1 MVERSEVVG
10 LTGGI
15 GSGKS
20 TVSALLAARGAYIVD
35 ADSIARE
42 VVAAGTP
49 GLAALVEE
57 FGPRVVA
64 PGGGLDRGALADI
77 AFVDPAKRT
86 RLNEITHPLIFARTA
101 ELFAAAPADAIVVH
115 DVALLTELGLAAAY
129 RMVIVVDCPDELR
142 VARLVARGLAE
153 HDAWRRIDAQA
164 SREDRLAIADVVLE
178 NDSDFAALERQVDDL
193 WPHLATFRA
202 R

>member
-1 MVERSEVVG
+1 MERSEVIG

-42 VVAAGTP
+42 VVATGTP

-57 FGPRVVA
+57 FGPGVVA
-64 PGGGLDRGALADI
+64 PGGGLDRGALADL
-77 AFVDPAKRT
+77 AFVDPAKRI

-101 ELFAAAPADAIVVH
+101 ELFADAPADAIVVH
-115 DVALLTELGLAAAY
+115 DVALLTELGLAGAY
-129 RMVIVVDCPDELR
+129 RMVIVVDCPNEVR
-142 VARLVARGLAE
+142 VARLVARGLAQD
-153 HDAWRRIDAQA
+153 DAWRRIDAQA
-164 SREDRLAIADVVLE
+164 SREDRLAIADVVLK
-178 NDSDFAALERQVDDL
+178 NDSDFAALERQVEDL
-193 WPHLATFRA
+193 WPHLATFRT

>member
-1 MVERSEVVG
+1 MERSEVVG

-115 DVALLTELGLAAAY
+115 DIALLTELGLAAAY

-153 HDAWRRIDAQA
+153 DDAWRRIDVQA

>member
-1 MVERSEVVG
+1 MERAEVVG

-20 TVSALLAARGAYIVD
+20 TVSALLAARGACIVD

-42 VVAAGTP
+42 VVATGTP
-49 GLAALVEE
+49 GLGALVAE

-77 AFVDPAKRT
+77 AFVDPARRI

-101 ELFAAAPADAIVVH
+101 ELFAAAPSDAIVVH
-115 DVALLTELGLAAAY
+115 DVALLTELGLAGGY

-153 HDAWRRIDAQA
+153 DDAWRRIEAQA
-164 SREDRLAIADVVLE
+164 SREDRLAVADVVLA
-178 NDSDFAALERQVDDL
+178 NDSDFASLERQVDDL